1 MGFINDFEINDIK
14 NKPIKTEEIKIE
26 NKLKKID
33 YDDIIPEDERVS
45 MVRKVELSAEDYQD
59 FTKEKY
65 PNSINFYDFEVFQYD
80 WMVVIINPV
89 ERIKTVI
96 VNNSKEL
103 KRYYNRHKN
112 QIWCGYNSRNYDT
125 FIMKSILLD
134 INPKFTNDM
143 IIGKGMKGWQIDER
157 FRDIQFYDFDL
168 YKVNSLKVLEAFM
181 GNDIRETTI
190 PFDLD
195 RKLTHQEVRETIKY
209 CMHDVEQTLEVF
221 RKRKND
227 FDAHIDLIETFN
239 LPLDKINLTQ
249 AQMTAIIIGCK
260 KQERDDEFDLEF
272 VDCLDI
278 KKYKSIVD
286 WFKNR
291 ANRNY
296 KNSLTVD
303 VCGIPHTF
311 GWGGLHGCPDKPLH
325 SKGKIYHID
334 VTSYYPSIMIEYDF
348 LTRNC
353 KNKNK
358 FKQIYDKRVELK
370 KQGKKKEQAPYK
382 IILNGTYGICKDK
395 YSLAYDPL
403 QANNVCVNGQ
413 LMLLDLLEHLEPYCE
428 IIQSNTDGIIL
439 QVYSDEKE
447 KKMKEICN
455 DWMKR
460 TKMGLGF
467 DEIEEI
473 FQKDVNNYCFRFTD
487 GKLERKGAYV
497 KELDDLDFDL
507 PIVNKAIVDYLM
519 KGIEPYDTIFNCNE
533 LKQFQKVIKV
543 SSNYKY
549 AYHNGE
555 RLTGKTF
562 RVFASKDVNDGTVGK
577 QKDND
582 CTIEKFANISYNCF
596 IDNSNI
602 NGKEVPLKLDKQW
615 YVDLAIKRIADYGF
629 NASKHKQIALF

>member
-1 MGFINDFEINDIK
+1 MGFLDNSEFNEIKGKVN
-14 NKPIKTEEIKIE
+14 KTEIK
-26 NKLKKID
+26 KQVKQID

-45 MVRKVELSAEDYQD
+45 MVRKVQLSAEDYQD
-59 FTKEKY
+59 FTEEKF

-80 WMVVIINPV
+80 WMIVIINPV
-89 ERIKTVI
+89 EKIKTVI
-96 VNNSKEL
+96 VNDTREL
-103 KRYYNRHKN
+103 KRYYNKHKN

-125 FIMKSILLD
+125 FIMKSILLG

-143 IIGKGMKGWQIDER
+143 IIVQGMKGWQIDER

-168 YKVNSLKVLEAFM
+168 YNVNSLKVLEAFM

-195 RKLTHQEVRETIKY
+195 RKLTHKEIRETIKY

-227 FDAHIDLIETFN
+227 FDAHIDLIETFD

-249 AQMTAIIIGCK
+249 AQLTAIIIGCK

-291 ANRNY
+291 VNRNY

-311 GWGGLHGCPDKPLH
+311 GWGGLHGCPNKPLH
-325 SKGKIYHID
+325 SKGKIYHVD

-382 IILNGTYGICKDK
+382 IILNTTYGICKDK
-395 YSLAYDPL
+395 YSSAVDFR

-460 TKMGLGF
+460 TRMGLGF

-497 KELDDLDFDL
+497 KELNDLDFDL

-519 KGIEPYDTIFNCNE
+519 KGIEPYDTIENCNE

-543 SSNYKY
+543 SSNYLY
-549 AYHNGE
+549 GWHNDKF
-555 RLTGKTF
+555 LTDKTF
-562 RVFASKDVNDGTVGK
+562 RVFASKDKNDTYIGK
-577 QKDND
+577 VKTEGG
-582 CTIEKFANISYNCF
+582 TIEKFANTPEHCMIINE
-596 IDNSNI
+596 NI
-602 NGKEVPLKLDKQW
+602 NGMECVRNLDKKW
-615 YVDLAIKRIADYGF
+615 YVDLANKRLKDFGIEIQNEF
-629 NASKHKQIALF
+629 SLF

>member
-1 MGFINDFEINDIK
+1 MGFITDFEINDIK

-59 FTKEKY
+59 FTEEKY

-89 ERIKTVI
+89 EKIKTVI

-157 FRDIQFYDFDL
+157 FREIQFYDFDL

-249 AQMTAIIIGCK
+249 AQLTAIIIGCK
-260 KQERDDEFDLEF
+260 KQQRDDEFDLEF

-278 KKYKSIVD
+278 KKYKSVVD
-286 WFKNR
+286 WFR
-291 ANRNY
+291 SRVNRNY

-311 GWGGLHGCPDKPLH
+311 GWGGLHGCPNKPLH

-334 VTSYYPSIMIEYDF
+334 VTSYYPSIMIEYDY

-395 YSLAYDPL
+395 YSLAFDPL

-447 KKMKEICN
+447 KKMKEVCD

-460 TKMGLGF
+460 TRMGLGF

-473 FQKDVNNYCFRFTD
+473 FQKDVNNYCFRFTN

-519 KGIEPYDTIFNCNE
+519 KGIEPYDTIENCNE

-543 SSNYKY
+543 SSNYLY
-549 AYHNGE
+549 GWHNDE
-555 RLTGKTF
+555 FLTDKTF
-562 RVFASKDVNDGTVGK
+562 RVFASKDKNDTYIGK
-577 QKDND
+577 VKTEGG
-582 CTIEKFANISYNCF
+582 TIEKFANTPEHCMIINE
-596 IDNSNI
+596 NI
-602 NGKEVPLKLDKQW
+602 NGMECVKNLDKKW
-615 YVDLAIKRIADYGF
+615 YVDLANKRLKDFGIEIQDEF
-629 NASKHKQIALF
+629 SLF

>member
-59 FTKEKY
+59 FTEEKY

-157 FRDIQFYDFDL
+157 FRDIQFYDYD
-168 YKVNSLKVLEAFM
+168 VMSSMHGLKQLEAFM

-195 RKLTHQEVRETIKY
+195 RKLTHKEIRETIKY

-221 RKRKND
+221 RLRKDD
-227 FDAHIDLIETFN
+227 FNAHIDLIETFN

-249 AQMTAIIIGCK
+249 AQLTAIIIGCK
-260 KQERDDEFDLEF
+260 KQERDDEFDLQF
-272 VDCLDI
+272 VECLQI
-278 KKYKSIVD
+278 SKYKHILD

-291 ANRNY
+291 VNRNY

-311 GWGGLHGCPDKPLH
+311 GWGGLHGCPEKPLH

-395 YSLAYDPL
+395 YSLAFDPL

-439 QVYSDEKE
+439 QVYSDENE
-447 KKMKEICN
+447 KKMKEVCQ

-467 DEIEEI
+467 DEIDEI
-473 FQKDVNNYCFRFTD
+473 FQKDVNNYCFRFTN

-497 KELDDLDFDL
+497 KELDNLDFDL
-507 PIVNKAIVDYLM
+507 PIVNKAVVDYLM
-519 KGIEPYDTIFNCNE
+519 KGIEPYDTIENCNE
-533 LKQFQKVIKV
+533 LKQFQKVIKI
-543 SSNYKY
+543 SSNYLY
-549 AYHNGE
+549 GWHND
-555 RLTGKTF
+555 RFLTDKTF
-562 RVFASKDVNDGTVGK
+562 RVFASKNKDDTYIGK
-577 QKDND
+577 VKTEGG
-582 CTIEKFANISYNCF
+582 TIEKFANTPEHCMIINE
-596 IDNSNI
+596 NI
-602 NGKEVPLKLDKQW
+602 NGMECVKNLDKKW
-615 YVDLAIKRIADYGF
+615 YVDLATKRLKDFGIEIQDEF
-629 NASKHKQIALF
+629 SLF

>member
-33 YDDIIPEDERVS
+33 YDDIVPEDERIS

-59 FTKEKY
+59 FTEEKY

-157 FRDIQFYDFDL
+157 FREIQFYDFDL

-239 LPLDKINLTQ
+239 LSLDKINLTQ
-249 AQMTAIIIGCK
+249 AQLTAIIIGCK

-272 VDCLDI
+272 VDCLNI

-334 VTSYYPSIMIEYDF
+334 VTSYYPSIMIEYDY

-395 YSLAYDPL
+395 YSLAFDPL

-447 KKMKEICN
+447 KKMKEVCD

-460 TKMGLGF
+460 TRMGLGF

-473 FQKDVNNYCFRFTD
+473 FQKDVNSYIFRFTN

-519 KGIEPYDTIFNCNE
+519 KDIEPYDTIENCNE

-543 SSNYKY
+543 SSNYLY
-549 AYHNGE
+549 GWHNDKF
-555 RLTGKTF
+555 LTDKTF
-562 RVFASKDVNDGTVGK
+562 RVFASKDKNDTYIGK
-577 QKDND
+577 VKTEGG
-582 CTIEKFANISYNCF
+582 TIEKFANTPEYCMIINE
-596 IDNSNI
+596 NI
-602 NGKEVPLKLDKQW
+602 NGMECVKNLDKKW
-615 YVDLAIKRIADYGF
+615 YVDLANKRLKDFGIEIQDEF
-629 NASKHKQIALF
+629 SLF

>member
-59 FTKEKY
+59 FTEEKY

-249 AQMTAIIIGCK
+249 AQLTAIIIGCK

-272 VDCLDI
+272 VDCLNI

-334 VTSYYPSIMIEYDF
+334 VTSYYPSIMIEYDY

-370 KQGKKKEQAPYK
+370 KQGKKREQMPLK
-382 IILNGTYGICKDK
+382 ICLNSCYGITKDK
-395 YSLAYDPL
+395 YSSAFDPR

-439 QVYSDEKE
+439 QVYSDENE
-447 KKMKEICN
+447 KKMKEVCQ

-467 DEIEEI
+467 DEIDEI
-473 FQKDVNNYCFRFTD
+473 FQKDVNNYIFRFTS

-507 PIVNKAIVDYLM
+507 PIVNKAIVNYLM
-519 KGIEPYDTIFNCNE
+519 KGIEPYDTIENCNE

-543 SSNYKY
+543 SSNYLY
-549 AYHNGE
+549 GWHNDE
-555 RLTGKTF
+555 FLTDKTF
-562 RVFASKDVNDGTVGK
+562 RVFASKDKNDTHIGK
-577 QKDND
+577 VKTEGG
-582 CTIEKFANISYNCF
+582 TIEKFANTPEHCMIINE
-596 IDNSNI
+596 NI
-602 NGKEVPLKLDKQW
+602 NGMECVKNLDKKW
-615 YVDLAIKRIADYGF
+615 YVDLANKRLKDFGIKIQDEF
-629 NASKHKQIALF
+629 SLF

>member
-33 YDDIIPEDERVS
+33 YDDVIPEDERVS

-59 FTKEKY
+59 FTEEKY

-96 VNNSKEL
+96 VNYSKEL
-103 KRYYNRHKN
+103 KRYYSRHKN

-157 FRDIQFYDFDL
+157 FRGIQFYDFDL

-221 RKRKND
+221 RKRKDD
-227 FDAHIDLIETFN
+227 FNAHIDLIETFN

-249 AQMTAIIIGCK
+249 AQLTAIIIGCK
-260 KQERDDEFDLEF
+260 NQERDDEFDLEF

-311 GWGGLHGCPDKPLH
+311 GWGGLHSCPDKPLH

-447 KKMKEICN
+447 KKMKEVCD

-473 FQKDVNNYCFRFTD
+473 FQKDVNSYIFRFTN

-519 KGIEPYDTIFNCNE
+519 KGIEPYDTIENCNE

-543 SSNYKY
+543 SSNYLY
-549 AYHNGE
+549 GWHNDKF
-555 RLTGKTF
+555 LTDKTF
-562 RVFASKDVNDGTVGK
+562 RVFASKDKNDTYIGK
-577 QKDND
+577 VKTEGG
-582 CTIEKFANISYNCF
+582 TIEKFANTPEHCMIINE
-596 IDNSNI
+596 NI
-602 NGKEVPLKLDKQW
+602 NGMECVKNLDKKW
-615 YVDLAIKRIADYGF
+615 YVGLANKRLKDFGIEIQDEF
-629 NASKHKQIALF
+629 SLF

>member
-1 MGFINDFEINDIK
+1 
-14 NKPIKTEEIKIE
+14 
-26 NKLKKID
+26 
-33 YDDIIPEDERVS
+33 
-45 MVRKVELSAEDYQD
+45 
-59 FTKEKY
+59 
-65 PNSINFYDFEVFQYD
+65 
-80 WMVVIINPV
+80 
-89 ERIKTVI
+89 
-96 VNNSKEL
+96 
-103 KRYYNRHKN
+103 
-112 QIWCGYNSRNYDT
+112 
-125 FIMKSILLD
+125 
-134 INPKFTNDM
+134 
-143 IIGKGMKGWQIDER
+143 
-157 FRDIQFYDFDL
+157 
-168 YKVNSLKVLEAFM
+168 M

-260 KQERDDEFDLEF
+260 KQERDDEFDLQF
-272 VDCLDI
+272 VNCLDI

-311 GWGGLHGCPDKPLH
+311 GWGGLHSCPDKPLH

-447 KKMKEICN
+447 KKMKEVCD

-473 FQKDVNNYCFRFTD
+473 FQKDVNSYIFRFTN

-507 PIVNKAIVDYLM
+507 SIVNKAIVDYLM
-519 KGIEPYDTIFNCNE
+519 KRIEPYDTIENCNE

-543 SSNYKY
+543 SSNYLY
-549 AYHNGE
+549 GWHNDKF
-555 RLTGKTF
+555 LTDKNDTYIGKVKTE
-562 RVFASKDVNDGTVGK
+562 GG
-577 QKDND
+577 
-582 CTIEKFANISYNCF
+582 TIEKFANTPEHCMIINE
-596 IDNSNI
+596 NI
-602 NGKEVPLKLDKQW
+602 NGMECVKNLDKKW
-615 YVDLAIKRIADYGF
+615 YVDLANKRLKDFGIEIQDEF
-629 NASKHKQIALF
+629 SLF

>member
-1 MGFINDFEINDIK
+1 MGFITDFEINDIK

-59 FTKEKY
+59 FTEEKY

-221 RKRKND
+221 RKRKDD
-227 FDAHIDLIETFN
+227 FNAHIDLIETFN

-260 KQERDDEFDLEF
+260 KQQRDDEFDLQF

-278 KKYKSIVD
+278 KKYKSVVD
-286 WFKNR
+286 WFKSRVNR
-291 ANRNY
+291 SY

-334 VTSYYPSIMIEYDF
+334 VTSYYPSIMIEYDY

-395 YSLAYDPL
+395 YSLAFDPR

-447 KKMKEICN
+447 KKMKEVCQ

-460 TKMGLGF
+460 TRMGLGF

-473 FQKDVNNYCFRFTD
+473 FQKDVNNYCFRFTN
-487 GKLERKGAYV
+487 GKLERKGAYD

-519 KGIEPYDTIFNCNE
+519 KGIEPYDTIENCNE

-543 SSNYKY
+543 SSNYLY
-549 AYHNGE
+549 GWHNDKF
-555 RLTGKTF
+555 LTDKTF
-562 RVFASKDVNDGTVGK
+562 RVFASKDKNDTYIGK
-577 QKDND
+577 VKTEGG
-582 CTIEKFANISYNCF
+582 TIEKFANTPEHCMIINE
-596 IDNSNI
+596 NI
-602 NGKEVPLKLDKQW
+602 NGMECVKNLDKKW
-615 YVDLAIKRIADYGF
+615 YVDLANKRLKDFGIEIQNEF
-629 NASKHKQIALF
+629 SLF

>member
-33 YDDIIPEDERVS
+33 YNDIIPEDERVS

-59 FTKEKY
+59 FTEEKY

-239 LPLDKINLTQ
+239 LPSDKINLTQ

-260 KQERDDEFDLEF
+260 KQERDDEFDLQF
-272 VDCLDI
+272 VNCLDI
-278 KKYKSIVD
+278 KKYKSVVD
-286 WFKNR
+286 WFKSR
-291 ANRNY
+291 INRNY
-296 KNSLTVD
+296 KNSLTID

-447 KKMKEICN
+447 KKMKEVCN

-519 KGIEPYDTIFNCNE
+519 KGIEPYDTIENCNE

-543 SSNYKY
+543 SSNYLY
-549 AYHNGE
+549 GWHNDKF
-555 RLTGKTF
+555 LTDKTF
-562 RVFASKDVNDGTVGK
+562 RVFASKDKNDTYIGK
-577 QKDND
+577 VKTEGG
-582 CTIEKFANISYNCF
+582 TIEKFANTPDHCMIINE
-596 IDNSNI
+596 NI
-602 NGKEVPLKLDKQW
+602 NGMECVKNLDKKW
-615 YVDLAIKRIADYGF
+615 YVVLANKRLKDFGIEIQNEF
-629 NASKHKQIALF
+629 SLF

>member
-1 MGFINDFEINDIK
+1 MGFITDFEINDIK

-59 FTKEKY
+59 FTEEKY
-65 PNSINFYDFEVFQYD
+65 PNLINFYDFEVFQYD

-221 RKRKND
+221 RKRKDD
-227 FDAHIDLIETFN
+227 FNAHIDLIETFN

-278 KKYKSIVD
+278 KKYKPVVD

-291 ANRNY
+291 TNRNY

-334 VTSYYPSIMIEYDF
+334 VTSYYPSIMIEYDY

-395 YSLAYDPL
+395 YSLAFDPL

-447 KKMKEICN
+447 KKMKEVCN

-473 FQKDVNNYCFRFTD
+473 FQKDVNNYCFRFTN

-519 KGIEPYDTIFNCNE
+519 KGIEPYDTIENCNE

-543 SSNYKY
+543 SSNYLY
-549 AYHNGE
+549 GWHNDKF
-555 RLTGKTF
+555 LTDKTF
-562 RVFASKDVNDGTVGK
+562 RVFASKDKNDTYIGK
-577 QKDND
+577 VKTEGG
-582 CTIEKFANISYNCF
+582 TIEKFANTPDHCMIINE
-596 IDNSNI
+596 NI
-602 NGKEVPLKLDKQW
+602 NGMECVKNLDKKW
-615 YVDLAIKRIADYGF
+615 YVDLANKRLKDFGIEIQDEF
-629 NASKHKQIALF
+629 SLF

>member
-45 MVRKVELSAEDYQD
+45 MVRKVELPTEDYQD
-59 FTKEKY
+59 FTEEKY

-89 ERIKTVI
+89 EKIKTVI
-96 VNNSKEL
+96 VNNGKEL

-239 LPLDKINLTQ
+239 LSLDKINLTQ
-249 AQMTAIIIGCK
+249 AQLTAIIIGCK

-272 VDCLDI
+272 VDCLNI

-334 VTSYYPSIMIEYDF
+334 VTSYYPSIMIEYDY

-395 YSLAYDPL
+395 YSLAFDPL

-447 KKMKEICN
+447 KKMKEVCN

-467 DEIEEI
+467 DEIDEI
-473 FQKDVNNYCFRFTD
+473 FQKDVNNYIFRFTN

-519 KGIEPYDTIFNCNE
+519 KGIEPYDTIENCNE

-543 SSNYKY
+543 SSNYLY
-549 AYHNGE
+549 GWHNDE
-555 RLTGKTF
+555 FLTDKTF
-562 RVFASKDVNDGTVGK
+562 RVFASKDKNDTYIGK
-577 QKDND
+577 VKTEGG
-582 CTIEKFANISYNCF
+582 TIEKFANTPEHCMIINE
-596 IDNSNI
+596 NI
-602 NGKEVPLKLDKQW
+602 NGMECVKNLDKKW
-615 YVDLAIKRIADYGF
+615 YVDLANKRLKDFGIEIQDEF
-629 NASKHKQIALF
+629 SLF

>member
-1 MGFINDFEINDIK
+1 MGFITDFEINDIK

-59 FTKEKY
+59 FTEEKY

-89 ERIKTVI
+89 EKIKTVI

-157 FRDIQFYDFDL
+157 FREIQFYDFDL

-249 AQMTAIIIGCK
+249 AQLTAIIIGCK

-272 VDCLDI
+272 VDCLNI

-291 ANRNY
+291 TNRNY

-334 VTSYYPSIMIEYDF
+334 VTSYYPSIMIEYDY

-353 KNKNK
+353 KDKNK

-370 KQGKKKEQAPYK
+370 KQGKKREQMPLK
-382 IILNGTYGICKDK
+382 ICLNSCYGITKDK
-395 YSLAYDPL
+395 YSLAFDPR

-439 QVYSDEKE
+439 QVYSDENE
-447 KKMKEICN
+447 KKMKEVCQ

-473 FQKDVNNYCFRFTD
+473 FQKDVNNYCFRFTN

-519 KGIEPYDTIFNCNE
+519 KGIEPYDTIENCNE

-543 SSNYKY
+543 SSNYLY
-549 AYHNGE
+549 GWHNDE
-555 RLTGKTF
+555 FLTDKTF
-562 RVFASKDVNDGTVGK
+562 RVFASKDKNDTYIGK
-577 QKDND
+577 VKTKGG
-582 CTIEKFANISYNCF
+582 TIEKFANTPEHCMIINE
-596 IDNSNI
+596 NI
-602 NGKEVPLKLDKQW
+602 NGMGCVKNLDKKW
-615 YVDLAIKRIADYGF
+615 YVDLANKRLKDFGIEIQDEF
-629 NASKHKQIALF
+629 SLF

>member
-59 FTKEKY
+59 FTEEKY

-239 LPLDKINLTQ
+239 LSLDKINLTQ
-249 AQMTAIIIGCK
+249 AQLTAIIIGCK

-272 VDCLDI
+272 VDCLNI

-334 VTSYYPSIMIEYDF
+334 VTSYYPSIMIEYDY

-370 KQGKKKEQAPYK
+370 KQGKKREQMPLK
-382 IILNGTYGICKDK
+382 ICLNSCYGITKDK
-395 YSLAYDPL
+395 YSSAFDPR

-447 KKMKEICN
+447 KKMKEVCN

-473 FQKDVNNYCFRFTD
+473 FQKDVNNYCFRFTN

-519 KGIEPYDTIFNCNE
+519 KGIEPYDTIENCNE

-543 SSNYKY
+543 SSNYLY
-549 AYHNGE
+549 GWHNDE
-555 RLTGKTF
+555 FLTDKTF
-562 RVFASKDVNDGTVGK
+562 RVFASKNKNDTYIGK
-577 QKDND
+577 VKTEGG
-582 CTIEKFANISYNCF
+582 TIEKFANTPEHCMIINE
-596 IDNSNI
+596 NI
-602 NGKEVPLKLDKQW
+602 NGMECVKNLDKKW
-615 YVDLAIKRIADYGF
+615 YVDLANKRLKDFGIEIQDEF
-629 NASKHKQIALF
+629 SLF

>member
-1 MGFINDFEINDIK
+1 MGFITDFEINDIK
-14 NKPIKTEEIKIE
+14 NKPIKTAEIKIE

-33 YDDIIPEDERVS
+33 YDDVIPEDERVS
-45 MVRKVELSAEDYQD
+45 MIRKVELSAEDYQD
-59 FTKEKY
+59 FTEEKY

-89 ERIKTVI
+89 EKIKTVI
-96 VNNSKEL
+96 VNNNKEL

-195 RKLTHQEVRETIKY
+195 RKLTHQEVKETIKY

-249 AQMTAIIIGCK
+249 AQLTAIIIGCK

-272 VDCLDI
+272 VDCLNI

-303 VCGIPHTF
+303 VCGISHTF

-334 VTSYYPSIMIEYDF
+334 VTSYYPSIMIEYDY

-382 IILNGTYGICKDK
+382 IILNGTFGICKDK
-395 YSLAYDPL
+395 YSLAFDPR

-447 KKMKEICN
+447 KKMKEVCD

-467 DEIEEI
+467 DEIDEI
-473 FQKDVNNYCFRFTD
+473 FQKDVNNYCFRFTN

-519 KGIEPYDTIFNCNE
+519 KGIEPYDTIENCNE

-543 SSNYKY
+543 SSNYLY
-549 AYHNGE
+549 GWHNDE
-555 RLTGKTF
+555 FLTDKTF
-562 RVFASKDVNDGTVGK
+562 RVFASKDKNDTYIGK
-577 QKDND
+577 VKTEGG
-582 CTIEKFANISYNCF
+582 TIEKFANTPDHCMIINE
-596 IDNSNI
+596 NI
-602 NGKEVPLKLDKQW
+602 NGMECVKNLDKKW
-615 YVDLAIKRIADYGF
+615 YVDLANKRLKDFGIEIQDEF
-629 NASKHKQIALF
+629 SLF

>member
-1 MGFINDFEINDIK
+1 MGFITDFEINDIK

-59 FTKEKY
+59 FTEEKY

-89 ERIKTVI
+89 EKIKTVI

-157 FRDIQFYDFDL
+157 FREIQFYDFDL

-249 AQMTAIIIGCK
+249 AQLTAIIIGCK

-272 VDCLDI
+272 VDCLNI

-334 VTSYYPSIMIEYDF
+334 VTSYYPSIMIEYDY

-370 KQGKKKEQAPYK
+370 KQGKKREQMPLK
-382 IILNGTYGICKDK
+382 ICLNSCYGITKDK
-395 YSLAYDPL
+395 YSLAFDPR

-439 QVYSDEKE
+439 QVYSDENE
-447 KKMKEICN
+447 KKMKEVCQ

-473 FQKDVNNYCFRFTD
+473 FQKDVNNYCFRFTN

-519 KGIEPYDTIFNCNE
+519 KGIEPYDTIENCNE

-543 SSNYKY
+543 SSNYLY
-549 AYHNGE
+549 GWHNDE
-555 RLTGKTF
+555 FLTDKTF
-562 RVFASKDVNDGTVGK
+562 RVFASKDKNDTYIGKVKTEGGTV
-577 QKDND
+577 
-582 CTIEKFANISYNCF
+582 EKFANTPEHCMIINE
-596 IDNSNI
+596 NI
-602 NGKEVPLKLDKQW
+602 NGMECVKNLDKKW
-615 YVDLAIKRIADYGF
+615 YVDLANKRLKDFGIEIQDEF
-629 NASKHKQIALF
+629 SLF